1 MLVALLVV
9 PSLQTMSKVFRNTR
23 KVTFSEVLL
32 QYIIFSVRLR
42 KYPYHLLEIEAK
54 EIGHKKYSNSARE
67 WWFNN
72 CIVV

>member
-32 QYIIFSVRLR
+32 
-42 KYPYHLLEIEAK
+42 
-54 EIGHKKYSNSARE
+54 
-67 WWFNN
+67 
-72 CIVV
+72 